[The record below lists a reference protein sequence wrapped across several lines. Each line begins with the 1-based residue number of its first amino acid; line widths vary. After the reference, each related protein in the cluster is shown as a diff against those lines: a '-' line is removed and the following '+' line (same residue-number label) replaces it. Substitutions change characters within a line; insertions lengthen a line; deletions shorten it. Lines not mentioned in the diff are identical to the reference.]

1 MESLIHQKTLSTCV
15 FGGKK
20 FNWSFPVIFISR
32 KHSRTPMVVQWLG
45 LYTSTAKGVGSIPGW
60 GTKIPCAVGSQK
72 KKKRKKERKKER
84 KQAYVLSAMLF
95 PPGGFLLG
103 ILKYLNFCAT
113 HISYMSFWT
122 RPNSSPIKLLTLN
135 RTELI
140 NKGIESCINTVQ
152 VEGQFKM
159 ETRKHLKCS

>member
-15 FGGKK
+15 FWGKK

-72 KKKRKKERKKER
+72 KKKERKEESICLVS
-84 KQAYVLSAMLF
+84 YVVSSWWI
-95 PPGGFLLG
+95 PPGNPQISELLCYPH
-103 ILKYLNFCAT
+103 ILHELLNQAKFIT
-113 HISYMSFWT
+113 NKVIDPEQDWT
-122 RPNSSPIKLLTLN
+122 YKQRNRKLYQHSAG
-135 RTELI
+135 R
-140 NKGIESCINTVQ
+140 GSV
-152 VEGQFKM
+152 
-159 ETRKHLKCS
+159 